1 MVLKNCGPKGY
12 PGMAEVG
19 NMPLPPK
26 ILKRGITDMIRISD
40 ARMSGT
46 AYGTVILHV
55 APEAAA
61 GGPLALVENG
71 DMIELDV
78 QARRLHL
85 DVSEEVLAARR
96 AKWQPPRQPLDR
108 GYYKLYVDHVNQA
121 NDGADFDFLVGCSG
135 SAVPR
140 DNH

>member
-1 MVLKNCGPKGY
+1 
-12 PGMAEVG
+12 
-19 NMPLPPK
+19 MPLPPK
-26 ILKRGITDMIRISD
+26 LLKRGITDLVRISD

-46 AYGTVILHV
+46 AYGTVVLHT

-71 DMIELDV
+71 DRVTLDV
-78 QARRLHL
+78 AARRLHL
-85 DVSEEVLAARR
+85 HVEDGELARR
-96 AKWQPPRQPLDR
+96 RAAWTAPASHGER
-108 GYYKLYVDHVNQA
+108 GYVKLYVDHVLQA
-121 NDGADFDFLVGCSG
+121 NHGADLDFLVGRSG